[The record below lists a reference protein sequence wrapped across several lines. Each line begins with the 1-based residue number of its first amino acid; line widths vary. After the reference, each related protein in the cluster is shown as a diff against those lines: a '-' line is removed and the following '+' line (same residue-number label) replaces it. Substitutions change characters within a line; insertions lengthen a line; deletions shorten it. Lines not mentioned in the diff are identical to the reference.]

1 MSDCCAWL
9 ISLVAGE
16 NDGVIKQI
24 LKKFSDD
31 NCTVSCPM
39 DRGMGRDDLLKVIY
53 YRYYPS
59 EKSADYNSNSYIMNF
74 NTGRYE
80 FTNELG
86 QLVSA
91 NKQAILDFIRKNRGG
106 KRSKRTKRRMT
117 RGKRRMTRGDKRSK
131 KTKRR

>member
-24 LKKFSDD
+24 LKQFSDD
-31 NCTVSCPM
+31 NCTVGCPM

-53 YRYYPS
+53 YRYYPG
-59 EKSADYNSNSYIMNF
+59 EKSADSNPYIMNF
-74 NTGRYE
+74 NAGRYE

-86 QLVSA
+86 QLVRA

-106 KRSKRTKRRMT
+106 KRTKRRMT
-117 RGKRRMTRGDKRSK
+117 RGKRRKTRRGKRSK
-131 KTKRR
+131 KTRRR

>member
-24 LKKFSDD
+24 LKQFSDD

-53 YRYYPS
+53 YRYYPN
-59 EKSADYNSNSYIMNF
+59 EKSADYNSNSYIRNF

-86 QLVSA
+86 QLVRD
-91 NKQAILDFIRKNRGG
+91 NKEAILDFIRKNRGG
-106 KRSKRTKRRMT
+106 RRSKRRMT
-117 RGKRRMTRGDKRSK
+117 RGKRRKTRRGKRSK
-131 KTKRR
+131 KTRRR